1 MTVWF
6 VIAVPLAVM
15 LFALGME
22 RVETRLRHV
31 SVRGEDVEEFLEQAK
46 PEEVRALY
54 GHGIGRALELFRRR
68 RFGGRSG
75 KSRRPA
81 PEQQS
86 AQPQAPAPA
95 SAVPQA
101 TAPQPSAPQ
110 STTRPAE
117 SQEHD
122 GTGERGTG

>member
-6 VIAVPLAVM
+6 VIAVPLVVM

-22 RVETRLRHV
+22 RVEHRLQHV
-31 SVRGEDVEEFLEQAK
+31 SVRGEEVEEFLEQAQ

-75 KSRRPA
+75 NRFGKNRRSGA
-81 PEQQS
+81 ATQEA
-86 AQPQAPAPA
+86 AQAGQAGADSDAPAGPA
-95 SAVPQA
+95 TPADP
-101 TAPQPSAPQ
+101 TAPD
-110 STTRPAE
+110 RPRKA
-117 SQEHD
+117 
-122 GTGERGTG
+122 G